1 MIIRRP
7 FNGLLKGAGGF
18 SDAACGHPEKR
29 ENPFW
34 NKWFW
39 NGFIFNKRRIAMML
53 SIRTRVILAISAIIA
68 GMTAASVVIGVTLT
82 RRNLVKTIEND
93 MGVSGIIAERLVAEK
108 VAHLRAGM
116 RLAAEKCRGL
126 DDAQVEEVLMRE
138 AFGQGYLDI
147 GLIDRDG
154 KVLSYGHTP
163 PDYQLQE
170 NENARRALNGET
182 VMSTTQYNNHGG
194 FIMRFWLPLEDGR
207 TMVVSLPGT
216 VISDV
221 LSGFRIW
228 KSGNIFAIDSEG
240 VMIANM
246 RPHLVYGRRNFI
258 KDYADNEDKFR
269 NIAEVFS
276 HMAAGET
283 GVGEYNYDRVS
294 RICAYRPIGGT
305 DGWSLGVVSPIAE
318 SPVAQVTGSFL
329 VSGAVFLGLGILV
342 AFLAA
347 GPIAHPF
354 EKMKE
359 LALVAESASE
369 AKSHFL
375 ANMSH
380 EMRTPLNAVIGFA
393 ELELGKEKE
402 GESAYPDGTRE
413 SLEKIYSSGVTLLGL
428 INDILDISKIESGK
442 FELVPVNYDIP
453 SLLNDTVVLNIVRIG
468 SKPIVFKLDIDENLP
483 ARLFGDELRIK
494 QIFNNLLS
502 NAFKY
507 TREGEV
513 ILRIRCERD
522 DAGVWMN
529 CAVSDTGMG
538 IKEEDIGKLFGEY
551 NQVDTKSNRHIEG
564 TGLGLAIT
572 KRMIEMM
579 KGTISVTS
587 EYGKGTTFTLRILQ
601 GFVGD
606 AVIGK
611 ELAEN
616 LTEFRYIMAR
626 HDRSKQLTRVHIPYA
641 KVLVVDDVVTNL
653 DLAKGILKPYGMTVD
668 CVGSGR
674 AAIDLVRK
682 GDPRYNAIFMDHMM
696 PGMDGIEAVRIIRNE
711 IDSDYAR
718 NVPIIALTANAII
731 GNEKL
736 FLNNGFQDFLT
747 KPIDIMKM
755 NESINRWVRD
765 KKLEK
770 ELSLD
775 TESRLAEGGQDM
787 KNENSDK
794 GGKRLEQQIT
804 ELIRSIQVEGLDAER
819 GLERFG
825 GDGKSY
831 MDSLRS
837 YVVHTPPLLEAAQ
850 AAESLADYAITVHG
864 IKGSSYGISANAI
877 GQRAEQLEHA
887 AKAGNRDFVKGE
899 TEGFIEA
906 AGQFIEDLTGLLDML
921 EEKMQKPRKAA
932 PDPVLLDRI
941 RDAAENYD
949 MNSLDSIMEEL
960 EQCIYEA
967 DADLIP
973 WLREQIDKSEFEEI
987 MERLIPEQEMI
998 LFREN

>member
-1 MIIRRP
+1 MT
-7 FNGLLKGAGGF
+7 
-18 SDAACGHPEKR
+18 
-29 ENPFW
+29 
-34 NKWFW
+34 
-39 NGFIFNKRRIAMML
+39 L
-53 SIRTRVILAISAIIA
+53 SIRTGVILAVSAIIA
-68 GMTAASVVIGVTLT
+68 GMTAASVIIGVTLT
-82 RRNLVKTIEND
+82 RRNLIKTIEND
-93 MGVSGIIAERLVAEK
+93 MSVSGVIAEELVAEK
-108 VAHLRAGM
+108 VARLHADM

-126 DDAQVEEVLMRE
+126 DDAQVEEVLKRE
-138 AFGQGYLDI
+138 ALSQGYLDI
-147 GLIDRDG
+147 GLVDG
-154 KVLSYGHTP
+154 NGKILSYGAKP
-163 PDYQLQE
+163 PEYRLPE
-170 NENARRALNGET
+170 NKNARRALNGET
-182 VMSTTQYNNHGG
+182 VMSTTQYNSHGD
-194 FIMRFWLPLEDGR
+194 FIMRFWLPLEDDRIGR
-207 TMVVSLPGT
+207 TLVASLPGT

-228 KSGNIFAIDSEG
+228 NSGNIFALDHEG

-246 RPHLVYGRRNFI
+246 RPSLVYGRRNYI
-258 KDYADNEDKFR
+258 KDADTGNEFR
-269 NIAEVFS
+269 NIARVFS
-276 HMAAGET
+276 RMVEGET
-283 GVGEYNYDRVS
+283 GVGEYNYDGVS
-294 RICAYRPIGGT
+294 RICAYRPISGT
-305 DGWSLGVVSPIAE
+305 DGWSLGVVCPIAE
-318 SPVAQVTGSFL
+318 SPISQVTGSFL
-329 VSGAVFLGLGILV
+329 VSGAVFLGLGILA

-354 EKMKE
+354 ERMKE
-359 LALVAESASE
+359 LALVAKSASE

-402 GESAYPDGTRE
+402 GESTYPDGTRE

-442 FELVPVNYDIP
+442 FELVPVNYDMP

-513 ILRIRCERD
+513 ILRIRCEQD
-522 DAGVWMN
+522 NEGVWMN
-529 CAVSDTGMG
+529 FSVSDTGMG
-538 IKEEDIGKLFGEY
+538 IKEEDVGKLFGEY

-572 KRMIEMM
+572 KRMVEMM
-579 KGTISVTS
+579 NGTISVAS
-587 EYGKGTTFTLRILQ
+587 EYGKGTTFTVRILQ
-601 GFVGD
+601 GFISE
-606 AVIGK
+606 AFIGK

-616 LTEFRYIMAR
+616 LMEFRYIMTR
-626 HDRSKQLTRVHIPYA
+626 RDRNKHLTRVHIPYA
-641 KVLVVDDVVTNL
+641 RVLVVDDVATNL
-653 DLAKGILKPYGMTVD
+653 DLARGIMKPYGMTVD
-668 CVGSGR
+668 CAGSGR
-674 AAIDLVRK
+674 AAVEMVRK
-682 GDPRYNAIFMDHMM
+682 GEPRYNAVFMDHMM

-755 NESINRWVRD
+755 NDSINRWVRD

-770 ELSLD
+770 ELGLD
-775 TESRLAEGGQDM
+775 TESRLAE
-787 KNENSDK
+787 ENRNADADNPE
-794 GGKRLEQQIT
+794 GNIGRRIT
-804 ELIRSIQVEGLDAER
+804 ELIRFIQVEGLDAEK

-825 GDGKSY
+825 GDGKAY

-837 YVVHTPPLLEAAQ
+837 YMVHTPSLLDAAQ

-864 IKGSSYGISANAI
+864 IKGSSYGISANDI
-877 GQRAEQLEHA
+877 GQQAEHLEHA
-887 AKAGNRDFVKGE
+887 AKAGNAEFIERE
-899 TEGFIEA
+899 NEGFVEA
-906 AGQFIEDLTGLLDML
+906 AGQFITNLAKLLDAL
-921 EEKMQKPRKAA
+921 EEKIQKPRRAA
-932 PDPVLLDRI
+932 PDPALLARI
-941 RDAAENYD
+941 RDAAEQYD
-949 MNSLDSIMEEL
+949 MNGLDSTLEEL
-960 EQCIYEA
+960 EQCVYES
-967 DADLIP
+967 DAELVP

-987 MERLIPEQEMI
+987 MERLMPEPEVV
-998 LFREN
+998 LFCED